1 MFDENHDDTQ
11 AETARP
17 AAHER
22 GPWTP
27 SAPDFLDT
35 LANLQGGRFA
45 EMLTTMLADC
55 AMAVAA
61 QDGKA
66 RQKGK
71 LVVTFELEPT
81 NSDELLDVVHRAEF
95 KHPTLKGW
103 KAEQVGD
110 VHPMFVN
117 RKGALTVVKDEQ
129 GRFDFGA

>member
-1 MFDENHDDTQ
+1 MYDTDTDTDTLCQ
-11 AETARP
+11 HT
-17 AAHER
+17 ER

-27 SAPDFLDT
+27 SEPSFQDT
-35 LANLQGGRFA
+35 LENLQGGRFV
-45 EMLTTMLADC
+45 EMLTTMLSDC

-71 LVVTFELEPT
+71 LVVTFELAPT
-81 NSDELLDVVHRAEF
+81 SSDELLDVVHRAEF

-110 VHPMFVN
+110 VHPMYVN

-129 GRFDFGA
+129 GKLNLGA